1 MDSEVQ
7 QQRFTASDLHILE
20 LLWLRLATAA
30 MAGEGHF
37 VIMDHES
44 ASTYS
49 KTLDR
54 TLTWLRTR
62 TPPAPP
68 EDFSK

>member
-1 MDSEVQ
+1 MDSEVRGE
-7 QQRFTASDLHILE
+7 RFTASDFHILE

-54 TLTWLRTR
+54 TLTWLRQR

-68 EDFSK
+68 GASSK